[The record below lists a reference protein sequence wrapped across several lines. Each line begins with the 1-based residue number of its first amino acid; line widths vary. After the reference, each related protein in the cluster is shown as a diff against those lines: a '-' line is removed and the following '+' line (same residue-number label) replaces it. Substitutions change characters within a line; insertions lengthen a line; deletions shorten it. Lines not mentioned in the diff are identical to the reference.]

1 MPRPLPVPVRQAI
14 WRRLQ
19 AGQDVPTIAAALDLQ
34 PRTVR
39 RLVGRFRRA
48 GQAAVAPSY
57 EACGAATPKPAEAT
71 VRAVVDL
78 RREHPTWGAGLIRVV
93 LHRRLPDR
101 PLPTVRTLQRWLERA
116 GLSPA
121 PPGRRPVAAPQR
133 ARQPHAVWQ
142 MDAAEL
148 VKLRSQR
155 LVSWLRMV
163 DECSGAVLWTTVF
176 PPRPLEPSP
185 AAADP
190 GAIAAGLRPLG
201 PARAAA
207 GGQRDAVGHAG
218 RPADG
223 PGVVAARPGSGRG
236 RQPAAAAPGQ
246 RGGGALAGDGQAVGG
261 ALEL

>member
-1 MPRPLPVPVRQAI
+1 MPCPIPLPVREVI

-39 RLVGRFRRA
+39 RLVGRLRRV
-48 GQAAVAPSY
+48 GQAAIAPSY
-57 EACGAATPKPAEAT
+57 EACGASTPKPAEAL

-78 RREHPTWGAGLIRVV
+78 RREHPTWGAGLIRVI
-93 LHRRLPDR
+93 LHRRLPER
-101 PLPTVRTLQRWLERA
+101 PLPTVRTLQRWLDRA

-121 PPGRRPVAAPQR
+121 PPGRRPVADSRR
-133 ARQPHAVWQ
+133 ARRPHEVWQ
-142 MDAAEL
+142 IDAAEL
-148 VKLRSQR
+148 VKLCAQQ

-163 DECSGAVLWTTVF
+163 DECSGAVLWTVVF
-176 PPRPLEPSP
+176 PPRPLEPGP
-185 AAADP
+185 AAGDP

-223 PGVVAARPGSGRG
+223 PGAVAARPGSGRG

-246 RGGGALAGDGQAVGG
+246 WGRGAFAGDGQAVGR
-261 ALEL
+261 AREL